1 MMESPGY
8 PPGSPLDVID
18 DAVCPCKGCG
28 EVLEEGKAFELAGN
42 RWHIDCFRCN
52 TCGTLLDSDANLL
65 LLGDG
70 SLICNN
76 CTYSCNACGNKIED
90 LAILTGD
97 QAFCAGC
104 FRCRNC
110 KRKIENLRYARTSQ
124 GIFCMSC
131 HESLMARRRKKTRA
145 QPKTSSNN
153 SLALDKALPMPPP
166 QDDDEESSS
175 TTNTQPTTSSATSS
189 KPARLGPPPR
199 PPRPE
204 VSRSGSSE
212 IPLRSRGNASPNSAH
227 SPHATT
233 PRNPSYPIHSPPATQ
248 DQFQFSKSSSNNA
261 NNNNNPKA
269 KSRQSMY
276 SLVSEDNSEVLS
288 NPDSR
293 ASYFP
298 LMLDEGPPPPIPSTM
313 SSRPDVYAPRTIPPT
328 QSVEIPPPQ
337 HQQQHPPQTPLESGA
352 LGLDSVHEK
361 NSKRA
366 ADNEAHR
373 REEHQRKERERIEA
387 EMAEAARKRELE
399 AERKREQDIERE
411 RQKQRELSRLAKEQE
426 NTRPIETPPRKSK
439 ELEPI
444 DTKKDIMVTDEIMI
458 SPGGLGIDVSS
469 IPPQPTRPAPT
480 GSISQT
486 GDNTIVPSHARKPT
500 NQMDNFKLQEVPR
513 TKRATPKLPTEDDD
527 DDSSPADAEIPIRFT
542 PEPRKDSLM
551 SSAPTQGAKPT
562 APADK
567 QTDKQADSQNEF
579 VRSHQ
584 SSVSRKTNSETEV
597 EAANSEIISNYAS
610 SATSATGASPGSH
623 KKAQASVS
631 SSTAPRNPQHRP
643 ATSHGSGQSS
653 SFTLLNGSSPVLPPF
668 KSELNFEE
676 EIGKI
681 FNTPNDHGSPSMRRT
696 SKSVKH
702 GRSHSDMATRTSML
716 SPELPEVLDSNAK
729 EENTLLKNALR
740 RSTQHVVELESKLNT
755 SVEVKESLENDIQ
768 EKRTTVAS
776 LEADKELAIAELS
789 VLRERLADVDVK
801 TVNFD
806 EFVAGTLQEIASRIN
821 ALKESHKQELE
832 DLIAKK
838 NATVEET
845 ATAMRLRDEAIQD
858 TEQLNLKN
866 AQLADLNNELTRRIQ
881 GNFMKNKVAMQNFHA
896 GASHATNGTA
906 AYGDGGDLKHTPSHT
921 GSTSTITTNVISE
934 TTTLHEEGAA
944 VVAAPHVVNI
954 RKPGG
959 PAKKFNWKKGG
970 AAVGKGV
977 GKAFNRVF
985 ASDAQNDH
993 HIETPMTL
1001 QSQPF
1006 SSTAYGPPVHTIDSP
1021 GFKTNGV
1028 DHSQQSYGTQRTGLL
1043 KKLKGGNQHHGS
1055 MSGGAVVPLLG
1066 SELDARVQ
1074 YEGRRIPLIITKC
1087 LAEVESRG
1095 LDYEGIY
1102 RKGGGASQVRMIQ
1115 ESFEREEEIDL
1126 ENPDIDIAAITSV
1139 LKQYFRKLP
1148 TPLITYTIYDR
1159 MVESIKIS
1167 DIEKRKEAVK
1177 DLINELP
1184 SLNRDILFFIIN
1196 HLTKVAVNQQENLMN
1211 ARNLAVVF
1219 APSLMRDE
1227 TGELELRDTHA
1238 KNEAIQ
1244 FIIENAK
1251 PIFAGVNL

>member
-131 HESLMARRRKKTRA
+131 HESLMARRRKKSRA

-175 TTNTQPTTSSATSS
+175 TTNTQASTTPASTS

-204 VSRSGSSE
+204 VSRSGSSD

-227 SPHATT
+227 SPLATT
-233 PRNPSYPIHSPPATQ
+233 PRNPSYPIHSPPASQ
-248 DQFQFSKSSSNNA
+248 EQFQFQKSSSSNA
-261 NNNNNPKA
+261 NNNNNPNKA

-298 LMLDEGPPPPIPSTM
+298 LLLDEGPPPPIPSTI
-313 SSRPDVYAPRTIPPT
+313 SRPDVYAPRTIPPT

-337 HQQQHPPQTPLESGA
+337 HQQHPPQTPLEAGA

-373 REEHQRKERERIEA
+373 REEQQRKERERAEA

-426 NTRPIETPPRKSK
+426 NARPIEIPPHKPK
-439 ELEPI
+439 DLEPI

-469 IPPQPTRPAPT
+469 IPPPPTRPAPT
-480 GSISQT
+480 GSISQA

-527 DDSSPADAEIPIRFT
+527 GDSSPADTEIPIRFT
-542 PEPRKDSLM
+542 PEPRKDSLIT
-551 SSAPTQGAKPT
+551 SASAPGAKPA
-562 APADK
+562 APSEKQIDK
-567 QTDKQADSQNEF
+567 QLDSQNEF

-584 SSVSRKTNSETEV
+584 SSVSRKTNSETEI

-610 SATSATGASPGSH
+610 SVTSATGTSPGSH

-681 FNTPNDHGSPSMRRT
+681 FNTPNESPSIRRT

-801 TVNFD
+801 SVNFD
-806 EFVAGTLQEIASRIN
+806 EFVAATLQEIASRIN

-881 GNFMKNKVAMQNFHA
+881 GNFMKNKVAMQNFH
-896 GASHATNGTA
+896 GASHATNGATA
-906 AYGDGGDLKHTPSHT
+906 FGDGGDLKHIPSHT
-921 GSTSTITTNVISE
+921 GSMTTITTNMLSE
-934 TTTLHEEGAA
+934 TTTLHEEGGA

-970 AAVGKGV
+970 VAVGKGV

-985 ASDAQNDH
+985 ASDQNDH
-993 HIETPMTL
+993 HIDTPMTL

-1028 DHSQQSYGTQRTGLL
+1028 DHSQQPYGTQRTGLL
-1043 KKLKGGNQHHGS
+1043 KKLKGGNQHGS
-1055 MSGGAVVPLLG
+1055 NLNGGAVVPLLG

-1087 LAEVESRG
+1087 LAEVENRG

-1115 ESFEREEEIDL
+1115 ESFEREEELDL
-1126 ENPDIDIAAITSV
+1126 ENPDIDIAAVTSV

-1196 HLTKVAVNQQENLMN
+1196 HLTKVAVNQQDNLMN